1 MLEVIK
7 IEINIEEK
15 LPYTD
20 ILLDLMKTS
29 LKNKK
34 ELTISNRLI
43 KDVFQELG
51 LK

>member
-1 MLEVIK
+1 MIK

-20 ILLDLMKTS
+20 ILLDLMKTA

-34 ELTISNRLI
+34 ELTISDKLI
-43 KDVFQELG
+43 NDVFQELG